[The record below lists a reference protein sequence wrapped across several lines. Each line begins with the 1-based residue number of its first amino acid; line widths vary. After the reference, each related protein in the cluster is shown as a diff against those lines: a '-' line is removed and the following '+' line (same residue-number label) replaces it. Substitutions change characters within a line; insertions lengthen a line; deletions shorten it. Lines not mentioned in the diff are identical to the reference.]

1 MNRQEAATHLHQFM
15 RETCFFMCENLPEGE
30 FYDDIVNQAEELT
43 ERYGKWVKQ
52 EMWCPETC
60 TMLGE
65 VVKFCQEEL
74 DRQIFE
80 ADPPQWFL
88 DTTHALQILDRR
100 LEEGTHY
107 FD

>member
-1 MNRQEAATHLHQFM
+1 
-15 RETCFFMCENLPEGE
+15 MCENLPAGE
-30 FYDDIVNQAEELT
+30 FYDDIVI
-43 ERYGKWVKQ
+43 
-52 EMWCPETC
+52 
-60 TMLGE
+60 
-65 VVKFCQEEL
+65 VKFCQEEL

-88 DTTHALQILDRR
+88 DTTHALQILNRR